1 MYKLRK
7 VSMLLVVFI
16 LALSIVL
23 VGCSPAVEVTEAAE
37 EAVSADEPTA
47 EKVAEVEEEPA
58 AEEEAAEANEEV
70 AMDADLDVLTDPL
83 TEVNGPADGGKW
95 KIGFSMS
102 YFGNGWQTQNQNSM
116 LALSETPP
124 FKDKVEVI
132 VTQSGADVQKQNA
145 QLNELIAQ
153 GVDAILLFP
162 ISPDGLNQT
171 IQEACDQ
178 GILVMTYS
186 AGVTA
191 ECSHNVGVDYY
202 VQGEVMAE
210 WLVEQLDGKGKIL
223 MNHGVAGT
231 NAEQQRNDGAME
243 IFDQY
248 EDIEIV
254 AEINGDWSNAVS
266 QEQASLALAANPV
279 IDGVWSE
286 AGADGVIRAMLANDM
301 PLVPTTGEGTNGF
314 HRMLID
320 PEYTDQ
326 GLIGMSTAD
335 PGYDAALTLKLAIAA
350 LEGHEI
356 PKDYIQD
363 MPTVYPGEF
372 VECDE
377 IAEGCTVYPQ
387 DLVPDDWFVD
397 MFRSDL
403 PLTVTGFKTGKP

>member
-1 MYKLRK
+1 MNKFRK
-7 VSMLLVVFI
+7 VSIVFVLLI
-16 LALSIVL
+16 LALSLFIT
-23 VGCSPAVEVTEAAE
+23 GCSPSADVSEEPQQE
-37 EAVSADEPTA
+37 EAV
-47 EKVAEVEEEPA
+47 V
-58 AEEEAAEANEEV
+58 EEAAEAEEADADV
-70 AMDADLDVLTDPL
+70 AEEAADSGTMDADFDVLMDPL

-116 LALSETPP
+116 LALSNTPP

-132 VTQSGADVQKQNA
+132 VTQAGPDVQKQNA
-145 QLNELIAQ
+145 HLNELIAQ

-191 ECSHNVGVDYY
+191 ECSHNVGVDYF
-202 VQGEVMAE
+202 VQGQVMAE
-210 WLVEQLDGKGKIL
+210 WLVEQLDGQGKIL

-231 NAEQQRNDGAME
+231 NAEQLRDEGARE
-243 IFDQY
+243 VFDQY
-248 EDIEIV
+248 EGIEIV

-286 AGADGVIRAMLANDM
+286 AGADGVVRAMLANEM

-320 PEYTDQ
+320 PEYQ
-326 GLIGMSTAD
+326 EKGLIGMTTAD
-335 PGYDAALTLKLAIAA
+335 PGYDAGLTLKLAIAA
-350 LEGHEI
+350 LEGYEI
-356 PKDYIQD
+356 PKDYTQE

-403 PLTVTGFKTGKP
+403 PLTVNGFKTGKP